1 MIVSLQLCL
10 ILNLHPAPTVAS
22 LPSLAAPKRERP
34 RPATVGKKL
43 GLARV
48 RLAKVTVAEVCSCML
63 APTLLLQYQTL
74 AEAEQ
79 SQKCRPCLLCQQQRL
94 LPRQIQ
100 RARHQNVRTPNRS
113 LLIATTDI
121 FHILNH
127 NLTICSF
134 LSCYGFVICPFVG
147 SSRDISVSTLPQTRS
162 ANIFQSTHR
171 RQVGFSLLVGSLLTS

>member
-1 MIVSLQLCL
+1 VKASLKHAVDERAHESGSVSAQVSIFFRLRLQYDYYYDCDKDYDFMIVSLQLCL

-79 SQKCRPCLLCQQQRL
+79 S
-94 LPRQIQ
+94 
-100 RARHQNVRTPNRS
+100 
-113 LLIATTDI
+113 
-121 FHILNH
+121 
-127 NLTICSF
+127 
-134 LSCYGFVICPFVG
+134 
-147 SSRDISVSTLPQTRS
+147 
-162 ANIFQSTHR
+162 
-171 RQVGFSLLVGSLLTS
+171 